1 MFYLAKVAVR
11 FFEKFVK
18 KCGLCRN
25 GKRHTMM
32 VEEGNALFRQ
42 LNHADIM
49 WMIRI
54 QSFYRAAVN
63 GATIGKPNRACK
75 KWCPLFRVFF
85 LRTLAAV
92 LGRLFL
98 LSARVTEPAARIAGP
113 SWNCSAEG
121 QKILSDLL
129 K

>member
-32 VEEGNALFRQ
+32 MEEGNALFRQ

-75 KWCPLFRVFF
+75 KVVPFVSCFLFENSGGRFGSPFSFVR
-85 LRTLAAV
+85 LRRPN
-92 LGRLFL
+92 RLR
-98 LSARVTEPAARIAGP
+98 A
-113 SWNCSAEG
+113 
-121 QKILSDLL
+121 
-129 K
+129 